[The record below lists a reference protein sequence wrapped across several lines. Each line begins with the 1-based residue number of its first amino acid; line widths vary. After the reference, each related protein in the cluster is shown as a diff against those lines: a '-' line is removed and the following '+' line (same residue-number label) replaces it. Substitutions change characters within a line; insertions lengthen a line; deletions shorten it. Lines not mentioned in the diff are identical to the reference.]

1 MYRENNTNQ
10 NVALDNTYLPRNYY
24 DDIIDNLE
32 LVSLNMINDLK
43 SLIKSQKKIKVNRF
57 DKNSLTNLSGAVK
70 EQFFDVGEIRERQK
84 QKIFEEF
91 QNA

>member
-43 SLIKSQKKIKVNRF
+43 SLIKSNKK
-57 DKNSLTNLSGAVK
+57 
-70 EQFFDVGEIRERQK
+70 
-84 QKIFEEF
+84 
-91 QNA
+91 